1 MPAGQSGVR
10 FKVSHGAVWVAG
22 LVFVHEKAWDE
33 PDLFPD
39 HNEIN
44 STAVTVHQ

>member
-1 MPAGQSGVR
+1 MPSGPVY
-10 FKVSHGAVWVAG
+10 VSKRHMVQVW
-22 LVFVHEKAWDE
+22 FVHEKVWDE

-44 STAVTVHQ
+44 STAVMVHQ